1 MNREASASTND
12 SGVGVA
18 ILSGL
23 SPNAFATS
31 AETMSLFGNEPNE
44 PEFGKSSS
52 RQEEDRLC
60 LVQKEDNHYNGGY
73 CIGLDPAQPKTESEP
88 ETIPEV
94 ALEPTPLRKDPAE
107 LPPDAAS
114 ENEPAMSRLT
124 AYLLSRLI
132 SRPDV
137 ITVECLSVPEN
148 PTGIV
153 KLQPTERS
161 TTWSSLDRQTSSSIA
176 QDRPARQDPE
186 FEPPQ
191 AKQSSESQSRY
202 FGTPFSA
209 RERKQ
214 G

>member
-1 MNREASASTND
+1 LGMSRMTQN
-12 SGVGVA
+12 SGRAVPGKRKTDYVWYKRK
-18 ILSGL
+18 III
-23 SPNAFATS
+23 
-31 AETMSLFGNEPNE
+31 TMAG
-44 PEFGKSSS
+44 
-52 RQEEDRLC
+52 
-60 LVQKEDNHYNGGY
+60 
-73 CIGLDPAQPKTESEP
+73 IGLDPAQPKTESEP

-148 PTGIV
+148 ATGIV

-202 FGTPFSA
+202 FGTPLSA